1 LRKNNQPREGSPRGM
16 FVEVRNGDVNG
27 ALRRFKKIVQE
38 EGIIQEVR
46 DRQEF
51 TKPSIVRKR
60 AKAAAR
66 ARHIKKIEKRKQ
78 DLGF

>member
-1 LRKNNQPREGSPRGM
+1 MRKNNQPREGYPKGIY
-16 FVEVRNGDVNG
+16 VEVRNGDVNG
-27 ALRRFKKIVQE
+27 ALRRFKKRVAE

-66 ARHIKKIEKRKQ
+66 ARHLKKLEKRKQ
-78 DLGF
+78 ELGF